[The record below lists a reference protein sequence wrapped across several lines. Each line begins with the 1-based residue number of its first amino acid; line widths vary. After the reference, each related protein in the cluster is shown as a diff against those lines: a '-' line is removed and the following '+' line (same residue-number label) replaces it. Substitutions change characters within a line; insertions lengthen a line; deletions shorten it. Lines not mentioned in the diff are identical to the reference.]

1 LNPRTRPRTSIPRP
15 RRDRRVRC
23 ARLAVAA
30 FLGASALAPRAHA
43 QVTKEPDAAIFPDP
57 KKFASGLYTEGEV
70 GAVAFFGP
78 AGENVSPG
86 FAIGARVGY
95 DIFRFFA
102 VQVHGLGS
110 THLTKAG
117 TRPQADQLIQTYQG
131 TVEGKLTLRFG
142 QLSIFGEGGFG
153 LTRLSTNLLFEL
165 GVEQQYRT
173 GLTAGGGA
181 GVDYHS
187 LSRHFSIGL
196 RGELYWLRDLSSSKD
211 LIVTTYLRYTF

>member
-1 LNPRTRPRTSIPRP
+1 LRNRRPA
-15 RRDRRVRC
+15 RRLARLV
-23 ARLAVAA
+23 RLAVVAV
-30 FLGASALAPRAHA
+30 LASSAMATRARA
-43 QVTKEPDAAIFPDP
+43 QVTKEPEAAIFPDP
-57 KKFASGLYTEGEV
+57 KKFAHGLFTEGEV

-78 AGENVSPG
+78 AGESVAPG

-95 DIFRFFA
+95 DVFRFFA
-102 VQVHGLGS
+102 LQIHGLGS

-117 TRPQADQLIQTYQG
+117 DRPEADQLIQTYQG

-142 QLSIFGEGGFG
+142 QLSIFGEGGVG
-153 LTRLSTNLLFEL
+153 VTRLSTNLLYTL

-173 GLTAGGGA
+173 GLTAGGG
-181 GVDYHS
+181 GGIDYHS

-196 RGELYWLRDLSSSKD
+196 RGEYYWLRDLRASKD